1 MKTSNILKW
10 ITGGFE
16 AALGIP
22 VLGGLFILSTAWMPL
37 FVMLVLHIVTLVF
50 SVNENENK
58 HGSILGIVTSVVGL
72 IPLVGMVMHILTAIF
87 LMIDAAKSHKKSKN
101 ETLEI

>member
-1 MKTSNILKW
+1 MKTSTILKW

-22 VLGGLFILSTAWMPL
+22 ILGGLFILSTAWTPL

-50 SVNENENK
+50 SSNEGEKK

-72 IPLVGMVMHILTAIF
+72 IPVVGMVMHIITAIL
-87 LMIDAAKSHKKSKN
+87 LMIDAAKSNKKA
-101 ETLEI
+101 EIEEF

>member
-1 MKTSNILKW
+1 MKTSTILKW

-22 VLGGLFILSTAWMPL
+22 FLGGLLILSTAWTPL

-50 SVNENENK
+50 SANEGEKK
-58 HGSILGIVTSVVGL
+58 HGSILGIVTSVVGF
-72 IPLVGMVMHILTAIF
+72 IPVIGMVMHIITAIL
-87 LMIDAAKSHKKSKN
+87 LMIDAAKSNKKA
-101 ETLEI
+101 EIEDF

>member
-1 MKTSNILKW
+1 MKTSTILKW

-22 VLGGLFILSTAWMPL
+22 FLGGLLILSTAWTPL

-50 SVNENENK
+50 SANECEKK
-58 HGSILGIVTSVVGL
+58 HGSILGIVTSVVGF
-72 IPLVGMVMHILTAIF
+72 IPVIGMVMHIITAIL
-87 LMIDAAKSHKKSKN
+87 LMIDAAKSNKKA
-101 ETLEI
+101 EIEDF